1 MGMRFR
7 LSVIGALVAC
17 GSGAGVVTATD
28 DAGQGVDAAI
38 ASDASTDA
46 SVFPTASGTCLGG
59 AFVISGQTASQPK
72 FATMCGPMSLAIGA
86 DGGFAH
92 ISDAYSDGGLIM
104 TFDLAPATNGVSNV
118 TTAEGEPYVIG
129 ECFSCV
135 CLPATYPTSMNAD
148 AGALVQSN
156 GVAFVSATG
165 AVQASTPCGDASVVA
180 TVWAVCQDG
189 GPRRARN
196 RRTLLSPR
204 ERTCVRRCSA

>member
-59 AFVISGQTASQPK
+59 AFVISGQPASQPG

-92 ISDAYSDGGLIM
+92 ISDAYSDGG
-104 TFDLAPATNGVSNV
+104 
-118 TTAEGEPYVIG
+118 
-129 ECFSCV
+129 
-135 CLPATYPTSMNAD
+135 
-148 AGALVQSN
+148 
-156 GVAFVSATG
+156 
-165 AVQASTPCGDASVVA
+165 
-180 TVWAVCQDG
+180 
-189 GPRRARN
+189 
-196 RRTLLSPR
+196 
-204 ERTCVRRCSA
+204 